1 GARLTGF
8 PTWRAGRAGVGI
20 AGQCAPVAVIRDYT
34 RATME
39 IEPFLM
45 ERMQSVWENRV
56 PHNLSESGVHP
67 MTVAELL
74 EAADAGSGGEA
85 AAGASASLLSTRLA
99 YVQSNGSD
107 ALRSAIAALYPATNA
122 DEVVVTNGTAEANYI
137 AVWRL
142 VEAGDEVV
150 LMLPNYMQIWGVLG
164 GQRASVVP
172 LRLREENGWSLDPG
186 DLRAAVTP
194 RTKLIAVCNPNNPT
208 GSILSKDSMAAVA
221 EAASKV
227 GAWILSD
234 EVYRGAERDGVET
247 PTFRGLYDRLL
258 VTAGLSKAYG
268 LPGLRIGWVVGP
280 APIVAE
286 LWGRKDYLTI
296 APGALSEPLGR
307 AALGPHARGRIL
319 ERTRRIL
326 NANFPVLEQWVRER
340 PSPLAMVRPR
350 AGAIAWIRYRWK
362 IGSLD
367 LVARLRDEQGVLM
380 VPGEHFGMDRYLRIG
395 FGNEPEDLREGLAR
409 VTALTGSLAV

>member
-1 GARLTGF
+1 
-8 PTWRAGRAGVGI
+8 
-20 AGQCAPVAVIRDYT
+20 
-34 RATME
+34 MK

-74 EAADAGSGGEA
+74 EASDAGKGTTGGA
-85 AAGASASLLSTRLA
+85 AASLLSTRLA
-99 YVQSNGSD
+99 YIQSNGSD
-107 ALRSAIAALYPATNA
+107 ELRAAIASLYPATSA
-122 DEVVVTNGTAEANYI
+122 DEIVVTNGTAEANYI
-137 AVWRL
+137 SVWRL
-142 VEAGDEVV
+142 VDPGDEVV

-172 LRLREENGWSLDPG
+172 LQLREENGWNLDPQ
-186 DLRAAVTP
+186 DLRSVVTA

-208 GSILSKDSMAAVA
+208 GSALSTDAMTAVVD
-221 EAASKV
+221 AASKV

-234 EVYRGAERDGVET
+234 EVYRGAERSGTET

-296 APGALSEPLGR
+296 APGALSEPLAR
-307 AALGPHARGRIL
+307 AALAPHARKRIL

-326 NANFPVLEQWVRER
+326 NANFPVLDQWVGER
-340 PSPLAMVRPR
+340 GSELAMIAPR

-362 IGSLD
+362 IGSLE
-367 LVARLRDEQGVLM
+367 LVARLRDEKGVLV
-380 VPGEHFGMDRYLRIG
+380 VPGDHFGMDGYVRLG
-395 FGNEPEDLREGLAR
+395 FGNEAADLREGLSR
-409 VTALTGSLAV
+409 IGALTRTLSI

>member
-1 GARLTGF
+1 M
-8 PTWRAGRAGVGI
+8 RAGYGHSGLHS
-20 AGQCAPVAVIRDYT
+20 P
-34 RATME
+34 TME

-45 ERMQSVWENRV
+45 ERMQSQWENRV

-74 EAADAGSGGEA
+74 EAADDGSGREA
-85 AAGASASLLSTRLA
+85 TTGASASLLSTRLA
-99 YVQSNGSD
+99 YIQSNGTD
-107 ALRSAIAALYPATNA
+107 ALRAAIAALYPSTSA

-137 AVWRL
+137 SVWRL

-150 LMLPNYMQIWGVLG
+150 LMLPNYMQVWGVLG

-172 LRLREENGWSLDPG
+172 LRLREENGWNLDAD

-208 GSILSKDSMAAVA
+208 GSILSEEAMAAVVK
-221 EAASKV
+221 AASKV

-234 EVYRGAERDGVET
+234 EVYRGAERDGIET
-247 PTFRGLYDRLL
+247 ATFRGLYDRLL

-280 APIVAE
+280 APLVAE

-296 APGALSEPLGR
+296 APGALSEPLAR
-307 AALGPHARGRIL
+307 TALAPAARGRIL

-326 NANFPVLEQWVRER
+326 NANFPVLERWVRER
-340 PSPLAMVRPR
+340 PSALTMIAPR
-350 AGAIAWIRYRWK
+350 AGAIAWLRYRWK
-362 IGSLD
+362 IGSLE
-367 LVARLRDEQGVLM
+367 LVTRLRDEQGVLV
-380 VPGEHFGMDRYLRIG
+380 VPGEHFGMEGYLRIG
-395 FGNEPEDLREGLAR
+395 FGNEPEDLQEGLSRIA
-409 VTALTGSLAV
+409 ALTGALAA